1 MVRPRF
7 PPAGQVFIRGRVGLR
22 FRVHHYRLFFFLLT
36 LFPLTVK
43 HKGHFSFLH
52 LYQLLML
59 SPVSCHSCNIC
70 WSGRERGS
78 HITAEAACGWG
89 RRLTRWLCWDQPLE
103 KPQQCSIIRAK
114 CCPNNSWELA
124 RPGWGVRA
132 GHVLQLA
139 WGWQLDSPLQSPD
152 PQLSPVQSVEFRGPL
167 FFWTYLKM
175 LEWLIEANKKESWE
189 QDWNN
194 LPQCTTFMF

>member
-78 HITAEAACGWG
+78 HITAEAACGRG
-89 RRLTRWLCWDQPLE
+89 RRLTRWLC
-103 KPQQCSIIRAK
+103 
-114 CCPNNSWELA
+114 
-124 RPGWGVRA
+124 
-132 GHVLQLA
+132 
-139 WGWQLDSPLQSPD
+139 
-152 PQLSPVQSVEFRGPL
+152 
-167 FFWTYLKM
+167 
-175 LEWLIEANKKESWE
+175 
-189 QDWNN
+189 
-194 LPQCTTFMF
+194 